1 MELCKLSLEL
11 YIKLDLVSEKSNT
24 TNNVNDCSQ
33 DQIKD
38 LSAPMQ
44 VAARKKKWCKFM
56 VNLYL
61 DDIIQQVP

>member
-44 VAARKKKWCKFM
+44 VAARKKK
-56 VNLYL
+56 
-61 DDIIQQVP
+61 